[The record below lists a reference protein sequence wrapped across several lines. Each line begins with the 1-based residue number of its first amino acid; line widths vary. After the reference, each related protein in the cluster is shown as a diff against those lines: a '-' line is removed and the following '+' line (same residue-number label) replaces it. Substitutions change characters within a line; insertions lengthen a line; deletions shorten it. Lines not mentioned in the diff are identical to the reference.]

1 MENIQGGRAKEK
13 EDASDLF
20 LLKKPVK
27 RYLSIFGGAGDRF
40 PRFLAK

>member
-20 LLKKPVK
+20 LLKKACET
-27 RYLSIFGGAGDRF
+27 IFIYNWGR
-40 PRFLAK
+40 R